1 MTLKQL
7 IGTAIAL
14 TFCLPMAVMAQSPDV
29 LVPIAGSNAAN
40 DDSNVT
46 SDNDIAD
53 IDVQDNFQDNSNDD
67 NDVADIDVTESFQ
80 DNSDNRVDVDVSD
93 SFQDNDDNSVDV
105 DVRDTNTAIAG
116 SSAANGGGDADTDNS
131 LDVEVE
137 DSFNTD
143 NSLDVEVEDSFNT
156 DNSLDVYIGDS
167 FNTDNSLDIKIGN
180 VALNTTVMGATA
192 SNNTTFQAAANLGR
206 NNEFEAENEIENSF
220 SGTAGITQTGQNLG
234 GANSVLQQSVNV
246 QSNIGQ

>member
-40 DDSNVT
+40 DDSDIT

-131 LDVEVE
+131 TDNSLDVEVQ

-143 NSLDVEVEDSFNT
+143 NSLDVSIN
-156 DNSLDVYIGDS
+156 DS

-192 SNNTTFQAAANLGR
+192 SNNNTFQAAANIGR
-206 NNEFEAENEIENSF
+206 DNEFEAENSIEDSF
-220 SGTAGITQTGQNLG
+220 GGTAGITQTGQNLG